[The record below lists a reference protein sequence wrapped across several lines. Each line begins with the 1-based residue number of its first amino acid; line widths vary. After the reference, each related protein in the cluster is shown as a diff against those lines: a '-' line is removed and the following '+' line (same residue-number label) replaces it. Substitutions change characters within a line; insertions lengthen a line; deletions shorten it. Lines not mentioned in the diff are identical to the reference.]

1 MPNLYIKLKVMEKNS
16 TTDTTQNPQDN
27 KENAS
32 EIKSWTQE
40 TDPVKKALKKPL
52 LWYFSSALANTVSP
66 A

>member
-1 MPNLYIKLKVMEKNS
+1 MEKNS